1 MVMYVST
8 PMQVPVKSDAAPAG
22 EQESI
27 QSKSVQAKS
36 LKNDKLGVF
45 AKILEGLI
53 QNPKQGGTAGAGL
66 LAGSAKGNPG
76 TGNIYPGEKGNGS
89 NPNVKRSKKV
99 PVSAGQENAKEAL
112 RSGNRSF
119 RKDTFGFSETAS
131 FPVPQAI
138 DKSDRIHQ
146 KEKKER
152 ASLQQLLSK
161 TKPKGSPPE
170 EAVKAGNKSPA
181 EVSQVAGG
189 TFEQEIKAGKSAA
202 KETLPKV
209 ASPRSRTVQNRER
222 EAVQVPLNPP
232 QVSGNTDKES
242 RGPSRIGEAKNK
254 DKRREQRGNIEVR
267 DFRSWEAVHQ
277 DSAQG
282 SEFKGEVKSAAEAK
296 TVELTVD
303 LSSGSKSREE
313 VFREVEHRPA
323 QAFENILARELHQN
337 LNGDIVRQA
346 QVVLRDHGEGIIRLA
361 LKPESLGNVKIQ
373 LEMAENKITGHI
385 IVESNE
391 ALKAF
396 EREIHSLEQA
406 FKDSGFAGAS
416 LDTTL
421 ASGSEGNGTDRQW
434 RGEEATPFFS
444 ERFAASSYDAISDTA
459 EESMLGVILGESS
472 GSGLPQVNLLV

>member
-1 MVMYVST
+1 
-8 PMQVPVKSDAAPAG
+8 MQVPVKSDAVPAG
-22 EQESI
+22 EQEPI

-89 NPNVKRSKKV
+89 SPNAKRSKKV
-99 PVSAGQENAKEAL
+99 PISAGQENAKEAL
-112 RSGNRSF
+112 RPGNRSS
-119 RKDTFGFSETAS
+119 RKDTFGFLETAP
-131 FPVPQAI
+131 FPVPQETG
-138 DKSDRIHQ
+138 KSDSIYQ
-146 KEKKER
+146 KEKKEGT
-152 ASLQQLLSK
+152 SLQRLLSK
-161 TKPKGSPPE
+161 TKPEGSPPE
-170 EAVKAGNKSPA
+170 EAVKAGNKSAA
-181 EVSQVAGG
+181 EVSQAAGRTG
-189 TFEQEIKAGKSAA
+189 EKEIKAGKSAE
-202 KETLPKV
+202 KEALRKV
-209 ASPRSRTVQNRER
+209 ISPGSRAVQNKEE
-222 EAVQVPLNPP
+222 EAVHVSLNPR
-232 QVSGNTDKES
+232 QVSENTGKES

-277 DSAQG
+277 DPAQG
-282 SEFKGEVKSAAEAK
+282 SEFKGEAKSAAEAK
-296 TVELTVD
+296 TIELTVD

-313 VFREVEHRPA
+313 VFREVERRPA

-416 LDTTL
+416 LDTAL

-434 RGEEATPFFS
+434 RGEDAMPFFS

-459 EESMLGVILGESS
+459 EELMPGAILGERS
-472 GSGLPQVNLLV
+472 GSGLPQVNMLV